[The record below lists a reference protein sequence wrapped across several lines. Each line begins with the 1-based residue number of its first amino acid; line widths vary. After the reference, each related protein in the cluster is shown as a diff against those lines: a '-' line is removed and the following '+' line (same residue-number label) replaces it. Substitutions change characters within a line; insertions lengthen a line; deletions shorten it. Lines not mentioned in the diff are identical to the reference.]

1 MKLSASV
8 EFGSL
13 LTHKTKKVGP
23 LAAAVLNGAF
33 IQGLEFDDYHSKAPI
48 HSGSI
53 VLPTL
58 LALVE
63 HLAGNQ
69 NDNFVPIDGASF
81 LLASTIGYE
90 VGPRIGLGL
99 YGVSALRSGWH
110 SGAIFGPA
118 AAAAASA
125 KLLKLSG
132 SRIEDAIGTAC
143 TQAGGLMS
151 AQYESMVK
159 RMQHGFA
166 ARNGLF
172 ATLMTMNGY
181 TGIKQVLERP
191 YGGYLS
197 NFSHGNGYDPPYKPE
212 LVTDKLGEHWEI
224 GDVIVK
230 PYASMAANHVAIDC
244 VRALQ
249 DEFPDRFTPSG
260 VNSIQSITVEMGE
273 TAFQKGGWEATRPI
287 TITGA
292 QMSASYAIAAQLVDR
307 EVTVAQFL
315 DSDRLNGDSI
325 WSVVAKIICKHNP
338 DFGLGLGDSWRS
350 RVQIDFETGTVQKQ
364 LDAPRGIN
372 PPLSNEEIL
381 TKWRTATG
389 SCLTSAKRDAIE
401 HEVLHL
407 ERSTDLKR
415 LTSLLFGADTASSQW
430 QVSNGQ

>member
-1 MKLSASV
+1 M
-8 EFGSL
+8 
-13 LTHKTKKVGP
+13 
-23 LAAAVLNGAF
+23 
-33 IQGLEFDDYHSKAPI
+33 EFDDYHSKAPI

-53 VLPTL
+53 IIPTL

-63 HLAGNQ
+63 HVTQ
-69 NDNFVPIDGASF
+69 SQDDSSTPIDGASF
-81 LLASTIGYE
+81 LLASIIGYE

-99 YGVSALRSGWH
+99 YGVSALTSGWH

-132 SRIEDAIGTAC
+132 SKIEDAVGTAC

-197 NFSHGNGYDPPYKPE
+197 NFSHGNGHNPPYKPE
-212 LVTDKLGEHWEI
+212 LVTNGLGEQWEI
-224 GDVIVK
+224 EQVIVK

-249 DEFPDRFTPSG
+249 DEYPEQFAPTG
-260 VNSIQSITVEMGE
+260 VNGIRSITVEMAE
-273 TAFQKGGWEATRPI
+273 TSFQKGGWKATRPI

-292 QMSASYAIAAQLVDR
+292 QMSASYAIAAQLIDR

-315 DSDRLNGDSI
+315 DPDRLNDNSI
-325 WSVVAKIICKHNP
+325 WSVVAKVTCQHNP
-338 DFGLGLGDSWRS
+338 DFDSGSEGFWRS
-350 RVQIDFETGTVQKQ
+350 RVLVEFDTGTVQKE
-364 LDAPRGIN
+364 LFAPRGID

-381 TKWRTATG
+381 TKWRKATEA
-389 SCLTSAKRDAIE
+389 CLPSAERDAIE

-407 ERSTDLKR
+407 EKLPDLKKFIPI
-415 LTSLLFGADTASSQW
+415 LFGQT
-430 QVSNGQ
+430 